1 VGTSSLLYRKE
12 NRKEKE
18 ADSPEAPMNGDAPR
32 KRRSFEITKLRM
44 LGWNRHNQLLLS
56 VESIL
61 DMAIMKHVAEVSDQ
75 KFLLF

>member
-44 LGWNRHNQLLLS
+44 LEQ
-56 VESIL
+56 
-61 DMAIMKHVAEVSDQ
+61 A
-75 KFLLF
+75 